1 MNILEINDG
10 TPYLCKDKSEKYSV
24 CKLTREELVGLFM
37 NVYEDS
43 EYYDFNVDDLE
54 NIKNPVEKEITK
66 QLLVKIKEF
75 SDNSEDLKK
84 EFDDKFPELS

>member
-1 MNILEINDG
+1 
-10 TPYLCKDKSEKYSV
+10 
-24 CKLTREELVGLFM
+24 M

-43 EYYDFNVDDLE
+43 EYYDFNVNDLE

-66 QLLVKIKEF
+66 QLMDKIKEF

-84 EFDDKFPELS
+84 QFDGKFPELS